1 MIKRA
6 IALLAAGAAVA
17 FALTLP
23 EPADPTGPDFEGPEE
38 RESVAS
44 ATASVWYC
52 TWAASGALRDS
63 TAMIA
68 ANVPV
73 SASLTLPQQ
82 IVGEEPDTED
92 VELDAAGALVVDIG
106 QIVRRG
112 DTPLFV
118 EFDDGP
124 AAVSVVVESDEL
136 LTGDA
141 CVARIPKVW
150 ELPGGTTR
158 EGRTLTLRL
167 FNPFPE
173 LAKVTVGGSSESGE
187 TGLVDLQNIDVEGRT
202 WHEVNFNEL
211 VPLLDD
217 LALTVTTSEGFVIP
231 SLVVAGTGDE
241 ASWPGVAPG
250 TYWEFPV
257 ATISSSYAPS
267 LMLSNTG
274 NVAVTATIDVYTSEG
289 TTPAAREVVVDP
301 SIPRRV
307 DLSDLSDAALS
318 VRVRSAGPLSAVVLA
333 EESAVVVE
341 ATEEDGQT
349 SEDDEPVI
357 ADRIAGTTG
366 VASPATTWLLPG
378 LQAVDSGSA
387 SVWLLNTGTEAAT
400 VIMQPLGVQEI
411 AASKQSV
418 APGSVLELPLGYDS
432 AIGGYFIES
441 SSPISVAWS
450 VEADKGIMFVSG
462 TVVGG

>member
-1 MIKRA
+1 MIKRMT
-6 IALLAAGAAVA
+6 AAVLVGAAVFVA
-17 FALTLP
+17 FTLP
-23 EPADPTGPDFEGPEE
+23 EPAAPAGPEFEGPEE

-52 TWAASGALRDS
+52 TWAASGALRDA
-63 TAMIA
+63 TVMVA

-73 SASLTLPQQ
+73 QASLTLPQQ
-82 IVGEEPDTED
+82 IVGEEPDTD
-92 VELDAAGALVVDIG
+92 DFELDAAGALAVDVG

-124 AAVSVVVESDEL
+124 AAVAVVVESDEL

-202 WHEVNFNEL
+202 WQDVRLNEL

-250 TYWEFPV
+250 TNWEFPV
-257 ATISSSYAPS
+257 ATTSNDFAPS

-274 NVAVTATIDVYTSEG
+274 STAVTAIIDVYTAEG
-289 TTPAAREVVVDP
+289 ATPAAREVVVDP
-301 SIPRRV
+301 SIPKRV
-307 DLSDLSDAALS
+307 DLSDLADGALS
-318 VRVRSAGPLSAVVLA
+318 VRVRSAAPLSAVVLA
-333 EESAVVVE
+333 EESAVVDE
-341 ATEEDGQT
+341 ATDEEGQST
-349 SEDDEPVI
+349 GGDEEFV

-366 VASPATTWLLPG
+366 VASPATMWLVPG
-378 LQAVDSGSA
+378 LEAVSDGDST
-387 SVWLLNTGTEAAT
+387 VWLLNTGTEPAT
-400 VIMQPLGVQEI
+400 VILQPLGIQEL
-411 AASKQSV
+411 AATKQSV
-418 APGSVLELPLGYDS
+418 LPGSVLRVPLGYDVS
-432 AIGGYFIES
+432 VGGYFIES
-441 SSPISVAWS
+441 SAPISVAWS
-450 VEADKGIMFVSG
+450 VESDKGIMFVTG